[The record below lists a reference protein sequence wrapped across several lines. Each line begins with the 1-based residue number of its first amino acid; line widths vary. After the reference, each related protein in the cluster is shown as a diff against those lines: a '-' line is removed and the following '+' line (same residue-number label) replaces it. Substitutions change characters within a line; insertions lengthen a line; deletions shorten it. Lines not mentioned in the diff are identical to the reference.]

1 MDGLVALPH
10 KDGIQLLNDKLFK
23 DITKFSL
30 VDDNGDIYFTQDIH
44 SVYFDTNG
52 ILTASIIIPKEDNF
66 TSWNSA
72 ILLKTD
78 SDVTI
83 CTVPT
88 EPIKFVTGIG
98 GEQEVKITISGEVST
113 IVFKKDEYITMSE
126 ANNILLMP
134 IIAMS
139 EANNSLLTPL
149 IANTSHTLFL
159 QDKLIE
165 QGVMNVG

>member
-10 KDGIQLLNDKLFK
+10 EDGIQLLNDKLFN

-30 VDDNGDIYFTQDIH
+30 VDDNSEVYFTADIH
-44 SVYFDTNG
+44 SVYFDVNG

-72 ILLKTD
+72 ILLQTAD
-78 SDVTI
+78 DVTI

-98 GEQEVKITISGEVST
+98 GEQEVKITISGEAST
-113 IVFKKDEYITMSE
+113 IVFKKDEYITPSE
-126 ANNILLMP
+126 ATNIF
-134 IIAMS
+134 II
-139 EANNSLLTPL
+139 PL

-159 QDKLIE
+159 QDELIK
-165 QGVMNVG
+165 QGVFNV